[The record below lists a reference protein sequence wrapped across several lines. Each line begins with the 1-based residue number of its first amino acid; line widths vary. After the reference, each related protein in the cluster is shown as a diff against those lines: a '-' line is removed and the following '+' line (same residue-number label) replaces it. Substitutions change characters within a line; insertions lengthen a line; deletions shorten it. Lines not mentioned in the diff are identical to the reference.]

1 LKNYKSFAEKIRFH
15 EKCLKKK
22 MWMINPI
29 QEKDVIDN
37 IEELERLLKAADCPD
52 CDGSGSIPHQ
62 FMDGEWDQQQCQ
74 WCDER
79 NKMIYNFED
88 NGENDDS

>member
-1 LKNYKSFAEKIRFH
+1 MKSYKSFGEKIRFH
-15 EKCLKKK
+15 SECIKKK
-22 MWMINPI
+22 MYMIHPI
-29 QEKDVIDN
+29 NEDDVIIN
-37 IEELERLLKAADCPD
+37 IEKLEELLQLAKCPD

-88 NGENDDS
+88 NEESV